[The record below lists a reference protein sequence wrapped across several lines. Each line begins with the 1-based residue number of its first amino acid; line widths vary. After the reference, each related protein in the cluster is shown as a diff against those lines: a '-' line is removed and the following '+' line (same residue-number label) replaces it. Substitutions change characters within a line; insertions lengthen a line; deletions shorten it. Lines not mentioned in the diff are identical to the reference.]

1 MAGLSPLQRLSGALL
16 GALWLL
22 VVADLLTGLAWLEPV
37 AMACLAGFL
46 ACAVPRASAHI
57 RVLSVLTAG
66 AAAWAVLRGGDW
78 APVRAGLGAGIIFG
92 AFIPTIML
100 LRATADESPLLQET
114 RGRIDAWSAPQREL
128 WVQGVCHL
136 IGSFLMIG
144 GYVIA
149 RSALP
154 RDIDERSRVRLAE
167 SATRGLGLS
176 VCWSPFFVSS
186 AIASQLVPTIAAWQ
200 LVVLGLAFALLGWA
214 LSAFSF
220 REVHGPALAAA
231 VRGAAAFALPS
242 AILVALVIALSL
254 ATGLRNLESV
264 VLLIPVVCLLYLLK
278 RGRLSLAR
286 AFRRVPPTLA
296 RLSDEVIVITMAMCL
311 GAVVGS
317 AEVGKGMSSALAA
330 LGGVPSLLI
339 AAEVALI
346 AVLGFA
352 GVHPM
357 ISATLLLPLLA
368 EAHRG
373 IADLVLA
380 YIVVFSWALSSM
392 VAIWTLPVASSATTF
407 AVPVRRLAFGRN
419 LRFVAAFG
427 ACGCVA
433 LAVVNYLMTR

>member
-1 MAGLSPLQRLSGALL
+1 MAPLSALQRLSGAFL
-16 GALWLL
+16 GALWFL
-22 VVADLLTGLAWLEPV
+22 VVVDLLSGLRAVTWA

-46 ACAVPRASAHI
+46 VCAVPRASAHI
-57 RVLSVLTAG
+57 RALSVVAVAATA
-66 AAAWAVLRGGDW
+66 WTVLRSGDW
-78 APVRAGLGAGIIFG
+78 APIRAGLQAGTIFG

-114 RGRIDAWSAPQREL
+114 RGRIDRWSGPQREL

-154 RDIDERSRVRLAE
+154 RDLDERSRLRFAE

-186 AIASQLVPTIAAWQ
+186 AIASQLVPTIAAWK
-200 LVVLGLAFALLGWA
+200 LVALGLAFALLGWA

-220 REVHGPALAAA
+220 REVRGPALSAA

-242 AILVALVIALSL
+242 AVLVALVIALSL

-278 RGRLSLAR
+278 RGRPSLRR

-317 AEVGKGMSSALAA
+317 AELGRGMSSALAT
-330 LGGVPSLLI
+330 LGGVPSVLI

-346 AVLGFA
+346 AVLGFS

-373 IADLVLA
+373 VADLVLA
-380 YIVVFSWALSSM
+380 YVVVFGWTLSSM

-407 AVPVRRLAFGRN
+407 DVPVRRLALGRN
-419 LRFVAAFG
+419 LPFALAFA
-427 ACGCVA
+427 ACGCLA
-433 LAVVNYLMTR
+433 LALLNRALMG

>member
-1 MAGLSPLQRLSGALL
+1 VNRATPLQRLSGTLL
-16 GALWLL
+16 GVLWVL
-22 VVADLLTGLAWLEPV
+22 VVVDLLSGLSWVRPA

-46 ACAVPRASAHI
+46 LCAVPRASSHI
-57 RVLSVLTAG
+57 RVLSFVTAL
-66 AAAWAVLRGGDW
+66 AAAWAVVRMETW
-78 APVRAGLGAGIIFG
+78 APVRAGLQAGVIFG

-114 RGRIDAWSAPQREL
+114 RGRIDAWSEPQREL

-154 RDIDERSRVRLAE
+154 KELDERARVRLAE
-167 SATRGLGLS
+167 SATRGLGLA

-186 AIASQLVPTIAAWQ
+186 AIASQLVPSIAAWK
-200 LVVLGLAFALLGWA
+200 LVVLGLGFAALGWA
-214 LSAFSF
+214 LSSF
-220 REVHGPALAAA
+220 FFRGVQGPALGAALRA
-231 VRGAAAFALPS
+231 AAAFALPS
-242 AILVALVIALSL
+242 AFLVALVIALSV
-254 ATGLRNLESV
+254 ATGLRNLEAV
-264 VLLIPVVCLLYLLK
+264 VLLIPVVCVLYLLK
-278 RGRLSLAR
+278 RGGPSLRR
-286 AFRRVPPTLA
+286 AFGRVPPTLA

-317 AEVGKGMSSALAA
+317 AHLGEGMSSALAA

-346 AVLGFA
+346 AALGFA

-357 ISATLLLPLLA
+357 ITATLLLPLLS

-373 IADLVLA
+373 VADLVLA
-380 YIVVFSWALSSM
+380 YVVVFAWALSAM

-407 AVPVRRLAFGRN
+407 AVPVRRLALGRN
-419 LRFVAAFG
+419 LPFVIAFG
-427 ACGCVA
+427 GCGCVA
-433 LAVVNYLMTR
+433 LALLNRALTG